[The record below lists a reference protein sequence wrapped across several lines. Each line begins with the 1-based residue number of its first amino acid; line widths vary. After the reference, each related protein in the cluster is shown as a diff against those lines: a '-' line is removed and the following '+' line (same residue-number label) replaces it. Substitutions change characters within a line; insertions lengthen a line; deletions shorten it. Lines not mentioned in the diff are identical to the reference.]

1 MKQWRFIRLFG
12 FILCLLVCPQVVH
25 TQQVLSAA
33 FMRQDSVIAQTDTLA
48 SPANKLTPPP
58 LEKKSGNTALLLSAI
73 LPGAGQ
79 IYAHR
84 YYTIPLYWGLGTFFV
99 AEWITCNHYYHY
111 ALNNYSDSLAS
122 TTMKQL
128 LLAPLTTDY
137 AQNKLAELQRN
148 RDHWHDTRDKYAIYL
163 ALTYVVNLLDA
174 YVGATLY
181 SFDVTDNLE
190 GTTTVQVKIPIH

>member
-1 MKQWRFIRLFG
+1 MKHWRFIRLFG
-12 FILCLLVCPQVVH
+12 ILLCFLVCPQFIH
-25 TQQVLSAA
+25 AQQVLSAA
-33 FMRQDSVIAQTDTLA
+33 FVRQDSAIAQTDTLA

-111 ALNNYSDSLAS
+111 ALNEYADSLAS
-122 TTMKQL
+122 KTVNQL
-128 LLAPLTTDY
+128 LLSPNADQ
-137 AQNKLAELQRN
+137 AQNIFTTLQGR

-163 ALTYVVNLLDA
+163 ALTYIVNLLDA